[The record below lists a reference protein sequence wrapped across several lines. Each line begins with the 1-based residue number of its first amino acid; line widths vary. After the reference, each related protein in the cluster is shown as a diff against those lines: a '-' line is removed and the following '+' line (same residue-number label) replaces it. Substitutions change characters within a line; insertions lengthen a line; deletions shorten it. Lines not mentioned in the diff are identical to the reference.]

1 MTDPSP
7 AVAALSNT
15 LAVEMASDREI
26 RMTRTFAAPRQRVWD
41 AFTRAEHL
49 KHWWGPRGFSLDPN
63 RMDFR
68 VGGTWHYA
76 MVSDFMPPSWGK
88 MTYLEIAEPVRFV
101 ATDAFSDESGA
112 TIPPESTGTFEFEE
126 QGNATL
132 IRMRTV
138 YPDAEGLRTV
148 IEMGMMEGMGSTLD
162 RLDDLL
168 AGRPDAL
175 SGRNGATLLLPSDT
189 EIVLGRTF
197 NAPPALVWQALTTP
211 AHLRNWW
218 GPTWMELAECEMDV
232 RVGGRWRFVQRD
244 PKTGDLY
251 PFSGEYREI
260 VAGERIVQTEWFE
273 AIPGAES
280 VVTLTLEARGD
291 NATRLTSRSSYAAR
305 EFRDGHLQ
313 AGMEVGMRET
323 YDRLEALLAT
333 L

>member
-15 LAVEMASDREI
+15 LTVTLASDRELV
-26 RMTRTFAAPRQRVWD
+26 MTRAFAAPRQRVWD

-49 KHWWGPRGFSLDPN
+49 AHWWGPRGFSLDPN

-88 MTYLEIAEPVRFV
+88 MVYLEIDAPVRFV
-101 ATDAFSDESGA
+101 ATDCFSDETGA
-112 TIPPESTGTFEFEE
+112 NIPPESIGTYEFED
-126 QGNATL
+126 QGDTTL
-132 IRMRTV
+132 VRMVTT

-148 IEMGMMEGMGSTLD
+148 IEMGMVEGMGSTLD

-175 SGRNGATLLLPSDT
+175 SGPNGATLLLPSDT

-197 NAPPALVWQALTTP
+197 NAPVDLVWRALTQP
-211 AHLRNWW
+211 EHVRNW
-218 GPTWMELAECEMDV
+218 GAPFGMEFTECEIDL
-232 RVGGRWRFVQRD
+232 RAGGTWRQVQRD
-244 PKTGDLY
+244 PKSGEEY
-251 PFSGEYREI
+251 PFSGEFREI
-260 VAGERIVQTEWFE
+260 VPGERIVRTERFE
-273 AIPGAES
+273 LIPGAES
-280 VVTLTLEARGD
+280 VVTLTLEARGEQ
-291 NATRLTSRSSYAAR
+291 ATRLVSRSVYASR
-305 EFRDGHLQ
+305 EDRDGHIA
-313 AGMEVGMRET
+313 AGMEAVVRDV